1 MWSGSLASP
10 GKTMQESAGLNSK
23 AFEMSEQ
30 AHRYLTTRELA
41 DLLRIKERKVYELA
55 ASGEVPCSR
64 AMGKLLFPREQVDI
78 WLSENSSGPSV
89 SVAPALPAVMLG
101 SHDPLLDWA
110 MRESRCGL
118 AANFD
123 SSLDGLERQANHEG
137 IATGLHIPNTSGDGW
152 NVEAVRDRLGGQRVV
167 LVEWAK
173 RQRGLIVPPGNPAAI
188 TALADVRTKT
198 LAARQR
204 EAGSQILF
212 AKLLAESGLA
222 EPDINW
228 TTPARSETDAALM
241 VQDGSADIA
250 FGLAGVA
257 AQLRLEFVPIV
268 QERYDLAVDR
278 RAWFDPPM
286 QTLIAFCRSPA
297 FAAKAAALSGYD
309 VTGQFQ
315 VHYNPA

>member
-1 MWSGSLASP
+1 
-10 GKTMQESAGLNSK
+10 
-23 AFEMSEQ
+23 MSEP
-30 AHRYLTTRELA
+30 AHRYLTTKELA

-64 AMGKLLFPREQVDI
+64 AMGKLLFPRDQVET
-78 WLSENSSGPSV
+78 WLSENSSGPNGT
-89 SVAPALPAVMLG
+89 VAGPLPAILLG

-123 SSLDGLERQANHEG
+123 SSLDGLDRMANHEG
-137 IATGLHIPNTSGDGW
+137 IATGLHIPNMSGDGW
-152 NVEAVRDRLGGQRVV
+152 NTDFVRERLSNQPVV

-173 RQRGLIVPPGNPAAI
+173 RQRGLIVPPGNPAGI
-188 TALADVRTKT
+188 TVLADVRTRT
-198 LAARQR
+198 LAARQP

-212 AKLLAESGLA
+212 AKLLEAAGLA
-222 EPDINW
+222 EPDVNW
-228 TTPARSETDAALM
+228 TTPARSEADAALM

-268 QERYDLAVDR
+268 HERYDLAIDR

-315 VHYNPA
+315 VHYNSP

>member
-1 MWSGSLASP
+1 
-10 GKTMQESAGLNSK
+10 
-23 AFEMSEQ
+23 MSEQ

-78 WLSENSSGPSV
+78 WLSDNSSGPSV

-152 NVEAVRDRLGGQRVV
+152 NVEAVRDQAWRPGGCAGGMGKTAARIDCAAGQPRRLSRHWPTSG
-167 LVEWAK
+167 
-173 RQRGLIVPPGNPAAI
+173 P
-188 TALADVRTKT
+188 KT

-212 AKLLAESGLA
+212 AKLLAEAGLA

-286 QTLIAFCRSPA
+286 QTLIGFCRSPA